1 MSWMKRA
8 QGGAAPPPGSER
20 QAYAAPQAQ
29 PFGNQQNMYSNFQG
43 GTTGSAPPQQFWQMP
58 PQQQQQ
64 PQYNQQFGQVYQQQ
78 DYPANANQF
87 YQPNPNQFN
96 QTYTNQGNTQQ
107 QSYQQNYYQNQ
118 GAQQQNFQQNKAN
131 ADSWEDNWD
140 WGWEESAKQ
149 AQKASQH
156 AAQQPNAPQQ
166 QVFNNANVIAE
177 SFASTDSW
185 NWSMDDKKE
194 PKETP
199 TVPHMNEN
207 KEPTLA
213 EPKPAVENNAVP
225 GNNMPVSTSSTLA
238 QPAEEVRT
246 LNDREVVKERL
257 PNLALG
263 KRFHLDNLTPQWSIE
278 SQMSQESSDGPHTQ
292 SEGTYRSEN
301 QSRNSSKSSPGLNTD
316 NSNFNYSQAA
326 LDEGYSQNS
335 EWSRPSDEP
344 TLADSIQTNSLQE
357 IHEEL
362 SGPMQDMSLNNHE
375 NPSKDKL
382 HPMNEVVPRTSQE
395 HLPTQPPAFSPPNF
409 LAPVPSSVHPPPLST
424 SMPPPPP
431 VSSVPLP
438 VTSSTALSAPPS
450 SSAIPPPNIP
460 PSATNQN
467 PFKMNAG
474 PFSHKTI
481 AKVSTSAPTVQAFPP
496 PMPSTNLTS
505 PAVVSKVS
513 QNNRVPLGFEANLE
527 TTPDNSERPD
537 QLQVSAFRPMAVS
550 QQVPDNMEVAPRN
563 DRNEYLQTA
572 HLSSSDY
579 GENTDFSTSAPPP
592 GLRRMVVGQQESEYN
607 QNLNIS
613 GDEPPPGL
621 ARMVPG
627 QQTEAE
633 NAYNQSADN
642 YLDRHIDGQPTDSGA
657 RPYRQADG
665 QQTPDNYT
673 QPAPARGAER
683 RPIGLDRM
691 VPGEPSNDDYSQYQ
705 GSNYAANEHRVVTGL
720 DHDFSMP
727 SDSGPPDVREQNVD
741 GSDYTE
747 QSARNPQRNIIGARE
762 SSNDASPDFNA
773 PPDEQQREVTMEGEN
788 LQDLSIISSTELT
801 YSREQVL
808 DGADITLT
816 DIPADRKTDLSD
828 SIDHPTTSS
837 RRQSLNRVNS
847 SGEDSERDRAFKSS
861 PRRDKHKST
870 RDRDQ
875 KRDRDRDRERDRERD
890 KEGRYSRGD
899 RKYEADRRSVRDER
913 RDRDGYARDR
923 RDRDRDDR
931 RDRDD
936 SPDTRRARRAARA
949 HRYETEDTDY
959 YSDRERDRR
968 RHREG
973 SYTSSKP
980 PRPDDKERRY
990 GDERDRSKRYHTIER
1005 DRRYDEERS
1014 RRSGRRSER
1023 HRERYER
1030 GERAYRDIDPARLY
1044 GLRAKDDPRR
1054 GQYHTIQRDRR
1065 YDEERSRRSG
1075 RRSERHRERYERGER
1090 AYRDIDPARLYG
1102 LRAKD
1107 DPRRG
1112 QYHTIQRDRRYD
1124 EERSRRSGRRSERHR
1139 ERYERG
1145 ERAYRDID
1153 PARLYG
1159 LRAKDDPRRGQYH
1172 TIQRDRRYDE
1182 ERSRRSGR
1190 RSERHR
1196 ERYERGERAYRDID
1210 PARLYGLRAKD
1221 DPRRG
1226 QYHTIQRDRR
1236 YDEERSRRSGR
1247 RSERHRER
1255 YERGERAY
1263 RDIDPARLYGLRA
1276 KDDPRRGQYHTIQR
1290 DRRYDEE
1297 RSRRSGRRSER
1308 HRERYER
1315 GERAYRDIDPARLY
1329 GLRAKDDPRRGQY
1342 HTIQRDRR
1350 YDEERSRRSGRRSE
1364 RHRERY
1370 ERGERA
1376 YRDIDPARLYGLRA
1390 KDDPRRGQY
1399 HTIQRDRRYDEERS
1413 RRSGRRSERHRERY
1427 ERGERAYRDIDP
1439 ARLYGL
1445 RAKDDPRRGQYHTIQ
1460 RDRRYDEERS
1470 RRSGRRSERHRER
1483 YERGER
1489 AYRDID
1495 PARLYG
1501 LRAKDDPRRGQYH
1514 TIQRDRRYDEERS
1527 RRSGRRSERHRE
1539 RYERGERA
1547 YRDIDPARLYG
1558 LRAKDDPRRGQYH
1571 TIQRDRRYDEE
1582 RSRRSGRRSERHR
1595 ERYERGERAYR
1606 DIDPA
1611 RLYGLRAKDDPRR
1624 GQYHTIQRDR
1634 RYDEERSRRSGR
1646 RSERHRERYERGE
1659 RAYRDIDPAR
1669 LYGLRAKD
1677 DPRRGQY
1684 HTIQR
1689 DRRYDEERSRRSG
1702 RRSERHRER
1711 YERGERAYRDIDP
1724 ARLYGLRAKDDPR
1737 RGQYHTIQRDR
1748 RYDEERSRRSGR
1760 RSERHR
1766 ERYERGERAY
1776 RDIDPAR
1783 LYGLRAKDDPR
1794 RGQYHTI
1801 QRDRRYDEE
1810 RSRRSGRRSERH
1822 RERYERGERAYRDID
1837 PARLYGL
1844 RAKDDPR
1851 RGQYHTIQRDRRY
1864 DEERS
1869 RRSGRRSERHRERY
1883 ERGER
1888 AYRDID
1894 PARLYGLRAKD
1905 DPRRGEFSSPSR
1917 PDSREAA
1924 VTDDDA
1930 ADARRRGERRA
1941 RRTAEPFYDEYGA
1954 YADPYLAQR
1963 QQYAYYEQLRLR
1975 DPAAYMLVYKQL
1987 LAGRAP
1993 PAPPAPYDAF
2003 GAELA
2008 GAAYEARRDER
2019 ASLHS
2024 GRSSAGL
2031 KGNDTDLNTDMSLN
2045 LHLEESTVRSERMTP
2060 FRYSTAHIKGSVASR
2075 DVVVVRAAYPVDGA
2089 PATVH
2094 VLSLAA
2100 ALAHLPA
2107 AQDFA
2112 AFPGPLLKGVTHK
2125 KSVIDYCEMRVRNAE
2140 KEGARDVTGYV
2151 LMWDL
2156 LALMLRQNG
2165 VVVGTDIAELL
2176 MKNVR
2181 EYEYKV
2187 PAAKSR
2193 NESRRG
2199 SSVSGE
2205 GRDGREEEL
2214 RSSSPDQPSLS
2225 MSENLNQESS
2235 SSPGQAAAEE
2245 RAALDRLRD
2254 LLLCGNRQDAI
2265 EWAVSTRLWGHA
2277 LQLSAHAPRRVRASV
2292 AARFL
2297 PRCPRADPLTRCTP
2311 RWRARRRRR
2320 PRPTAPARRMLLA
2333 NPTRPSRTGAR
2344 CWRWATRWRRARPTA
2359 RSCCY
2364 VAAGLPLA
2372 RHPLAPAVGRRRAP
2386 RRAWAAAGRPARRH
2400 ASTCSRTNKAAL
2412 RHGGVRV
2419 RALAQTRK
2427 TLVITELQ
2435 PYKFVLA
2442 AGCLDVG
2449 QYERRAG
2456 LHGGVRRAPSPAR
2469 PPPSRPRCLPAGRAG
2484 RQAEVPRPG
2493 VGRGGRAGGGGQ
2505 RGGVARHSTGSA
2517 TSRAP
2522 PAKPTSCPYW
2532 SLYRAPAV
2540 PGWRAGG
2547 RGAAEYA
2554 PYYPAPAP
2562 EDSQPE
2568 EWASS
2573 RRAVREYEPEPY
2585 PYAEFVVFTINFN
2598 NSSRSDICFQSQ
2610 YNISRVSR
2618 AIVFVSR
2625 PSYPLYAQMRIAG
2638 RATVRAVLYELCG
2651 AAVQPAPRRA
2661 RPAPPA
2667 ARPPAHRAPRPATA
2681 RVAPHPAPRTSP
2693 SCAPPPRP
2701 ALRRACCS
2709 RPALGAEP
2717 GRAGPAGPGGRVVA
2731 ATVERWRGGERAA
2744 RGYKPLPAPR
2754 RAPRPPRPQPAPPA
2768 HRAPRRPRAR
2778 GAPPRAAGRARA
2790 RALPR
2795 PRCAAACCSRPA
2807 LAPSRGRAGPAGPG
2821 GRVVAATVERWRGGE
2836 RAARGYKR
2844 WCSAART
2851 HRRAGGPG
2859 RALARPADLRATI
2872 ERSLDRFEAMLAR
2885 RPARTFAIDA
2895 PTAPGARAPRPRA
2908 TGTPIL
2914 ADLRATIERSLDRFE
2929 AMLARRPARTF
2940 AIDAPTAPG
2949 APGPAAPRDWDA
2961 KYYVAGPKTY
2971 DIDEPVDYM

>member
-990 GDERDRSKRYHTIER
+990 GDERDRSKRYHTIE
-1005 DRRYDEERS
+1005 
-1014 RRSGRRSER
+1014 
-1023 HRERYER
+1023 
-1030 GERAYRDIDPARLY
+1030 
-1044 GLRAKDDPRR
+1044 
-1054 GQYHTIQRDRR
+1054 
-1065 YDEERSRRSG
+1065 
-1075 RRSERHRERYERGER
+1075 
-1090 AYRDIDPARLYG
+1090 
-1102 LRAKD
+1102 
-1107 DPRRG
+1107 
-1112 QYHTIQRDRRYD
+1112 
-1124 EERSRRSGRRSERHR
+1124 
-1139 ERYERG
+1139 
-1145 ERAYRDID
+1145 
-1153 PARLYG
+1153 
-1159 LRAKDDPRRGQYH
+1159 
-1172 TIQRDRRYDE
+1172 
-1182 ERSRRSGR
+1182 
-1190 RSERHR
+1190 
-1196 ERYERGERAYRDID
+1196 
-1210 PARLYGLRAKD
+1210 
-1221 DPRRG
+1221 
-1226 QYHTIQRDRR
+1226 
-1236 YDEERSRRSGR
+1236 
-1247 RSERHRER
+1247 
-1255 YERGERAY
+1255 
-1263 RDIDPARLYGLRA
+1263 
-1276 KDDPRRGQYHTIQR
+1276 
-1290 DRRYDEE
+1290 
-1297 RSRRSGRRSER
+1297 
-1308 HRERYER
+1308 
-1315 GERAYRDIDPARLY
+1315 
-1329 GLRAKDDPRRGQY
+1329 
-1342 HTIQRDRR
+1342 
-1350 YDEERSRRSGRRSE
+1350 
-1364 RHRERY
+1364 
-1370 ERGERA
+1370 
-1376 YRDIDPARLYGLRA
+1376 
-1390 KDDPRRGQY
+1390 
-1399 HTIQRDRRYDEERS
+1399 
-1413 RRSGRRSERHRERY
+1413 
-1427 ERGERAYRDIDP
+1427 
-1439 ARLYGL
+1439 
-1445 RAKDDPRRGQYHTIQ
+1445 
-1460 RDRRYDEERS
+1460 
-1470 RRSGRRSERHRER
+1470 
-1483 YERGER
+1483 
-1489 AYRDID
+1489 
-1495 PARLYG
+1495 
-1501 LRAKDDPRRGQYH
+1501 
-1514 TIQRDRRYDEERS
+1514 
-1527 RRSGRRSERHRE
+1527 
-1539 RYERGERA
+1539 
-1547 YRDIDPARLYG
+1547 
-1558 LRAKDDPRRGQYH
+1558 
-1571 TIQRDRRYDEE
+1571 
-1582 RSRRSGRRSERHR
+1582 
-1595 ERYERGERAYR
+1595 
-1606 DIDPA
+1606 
-1611 RLYGLRAKDDPRR
+1611 
-1624 GQYHTIQRDR
+1624 
-1634 RYDEERSRRSGR
+1634 
-1646 RSERHRERYERGE
+1646 
-1659 RAYRDIDPAR
+1659 
-1669 LYGLRAKD
+1669 
-1677 DPRRGQY
+1677 
-1684 HTIQR
+1684 
-1689 DRRYDEERSRRSG
+1689 
-1702 RRSERHRER
+1702 
-1711 YERGERAYRDIDP
+1711 
-1724 ARLYGLRAKDDPR
+1724 
-1737 RGQYHTIQRDR
+1737 
-1748 RYDEERSRRSGR
+1748 
-1760 RSERHR
+1760 
-1766 ERYERGERAY
+1766 
-1776 RDIDPAR
+1776 
-1783 LYGLRAKDDPR
+1783 
-1794 RGQYHTI
+1794 
-1801 QRDRRYDEE
+1801 
-1810 RSRRSGRRSERH
+1810 
-1822 RERYERGERAYRDID
+1822 
-1837 PARLYGL
+1837 
-1844 RAKDDPR
+1844 
-1851 RGQYHTIQRDRRY
+1851 RDRRY